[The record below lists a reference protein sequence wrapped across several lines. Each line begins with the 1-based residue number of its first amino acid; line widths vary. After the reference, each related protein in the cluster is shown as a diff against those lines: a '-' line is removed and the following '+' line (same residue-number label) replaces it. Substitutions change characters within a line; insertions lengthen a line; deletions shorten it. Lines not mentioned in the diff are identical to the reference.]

1 MKTSHRLLVSALF
14 LAAFCCAPL
23 ASSLRA
29 ADPATFTVG
38 SFTFKRPASLSWV
51 PVNPAG
57 MRKAQL
63 KFADPANPSGP
74 GAEIVFFHFGAGQ
87 GGGVES
93 NISRWV
99 GQFSAEGDKKLDPTV
114 ENATVN
120 GTKITRIKI
129 DRGIFASGMPG
140 GPTTPQAGYGLQG
153 AILESA
159 QGDVFIKMTG
169 PAEHR
174 ESGCGG
180 FRELGDEPAQRRR
193 CGRWLE
199 GGAVIILAVSRRPRG
214 CSLRDAPKVGGAAQ
228 RRRRGIIDRR
238 PPVGA
243 SRRPAPRACRCYT

>member
-1 MKTSHRLLVSALF
+1 MLAVKTSHRLLVSALF
-14 LAAFCCAPL
+14 LAAFCFGSA
-23 ASSLRA
+23 ASLRA

-38 SFTFKRPASLSWV
+38 AFTFKRPASLTWT

-87 GGGVES
+87 GGGVDS
-93 NISRWV
+93 NIARWV
-99 GQFSAEGDKKLDPTV
+99 GQFSADGDKKLEPTV

-129 DRGIFASGMPG
+129 DRGTFASGMPG
-140 GPTTPQAGYGLQG
+140 GPTTPQTGYGLQG

-169 PAEHR
+169 PADVVKAAAADFEALVT
-174 ESGCGG
+174 SP
-180 FRELGDEPAQRRR
+180 LAT
-193 CGRWLE
+193 
-199 GGAVIILAVSRRPRG
+199 GGAGAGSKA
-214 CSLRDAPKVGGAAQ
+214 AP
-228 RRRRGIIDRR
+228 
-238 PPVGA
+238 
-243 SRRPAPRACRCYT
+243 